1 MIFEQLTEMKGFTH
15 QEQAVDRYILEHTEA
30 ILPMSAE
37 ELAKA
42 SYTSKATVIRLSK
55 KLGLAGYQEL
65 KFQIVSESV
74 QNIRINQLLQNEPIN
89 EKSTYQ
95 DVLNVIPALYDKAI
109 SDTRM
114 CMDKNVVNRIF
125 NRMMRAD
132 QIDFYGNGITY
143 TLAQSA
149 AFKFSTLGMECHARE
164 SVNAHYLTERQDQK
178 RIAFVMSFTGANR
191 SMIDVA
197 RYLKKTTKTFVTG
210 IVGRHNA
217 DIREYCDEII
227 EIPSRDSLLSLKVMT
242 SYTAVTYVLDVLF
255 GMCLSQ
261 NYGNHVEAA
270 LKMVN
275 RESLRT
281 TVDYWN
287 LIYNKEKKS

>member
-1 MIFEQLTEMKGFTH
+1 M
-15 QEQAVDRYILEHTEA
+15 
-30 ILPMSAE
+30 
-37 ELAKA
+37 
-42 SYTSKATVIRLSK
+42 
-55 KLGLAGYQEL
+55 
-65 KFQIVSESV
+65 
-74 QNIRINQLLQNEPIN
+74 
-89 EKSTYQ
+89 
-95 DVLNVIPALYDKAI
+95 
-109 SDTRM
+109 
-114 CMDKNVVNRIF
+114 
-125 NRMMRAD
+125 
-132 QIDFYGNGITY
+132 
-143 TLAQSA
+143 
-149 AFKFSTLGMECHARE
+149 
-164 SVNAHYLTERQDQK
+164 NAHYLTERQDQK

>member
-15 QEQAVDRYILEHTEA
+15 QEQAVARYILEHTEA

-74 QNIRINQLLQNEPIN
+74 QNIRINQLLQNEP
-89 EKSTYQ
+89 
-95 DVLNVIPALYDKAI
+95 I

>member
-1 MIFEQLTEMKGFTH
+1 M
-15 QEQAVDRYILEHTEA
+15 
-30 ILPMSAE
+30 
-37 ELAKA
+37 
-42 SYTSKATVIRLSK
+42 
-55 KLGLAGYQEL
+55 
-65 KFQIVSESV
+65 

>member
-1 MIFEQLTEMKGFTH
+1 MIFEQLTEMKGFTN
-15 QEQAVDRYILEHTEA
+15 QEQAVARYILEHTEA

-42 SYTSKATVIRLSK
+42 AFTSKATVIRLCK

-65 KFQIVSESV
+65 KFQVVSESV

-95 DVLNVIPALYDKAI
+95 DILNVIPALYDKAI

-125 NRMMRAD
+125 SRMMRAER
-132 QIDFYGNGITY
+132 IDFYGNGITY

-164 SVNAHYLTERQDQK
+164 SVNAHYLTERQNQK
-178 RIAFVMSFTGANR
+178 QMAFVLSFTGANR

-197 RYLKKTTKTFVTG
+197 RYLKNTTKIFIVG

-217 DIREYCDEII
+217 DIRAYCDEII

-255 GMCLSQ
+255 GMCLSK
-261 NYGNHVEAA
+261 NYENHVEAA

-275 RESLRT
+275 QESLRT

-287 LIYNKEKKS
+287 LVYNKENKS

>member
-15 QEQAVDRYILEHTEA
+15 QEQAVARYILEHTEA

-42 SYTSKATVIRLSK
+42 SYTNKATVIRLSK

-95 DVLNVIPALYDKAI
+95 DVLNVIPALYDKVI

-114 CMDKNVVNRIF
+114 CMDKNVINRIF

-132 QIDFYGNGITY
+132 QIDFCGYLEGGKGLGTVDVIPWGENRRAVMESIMDY
-143 TLAQSA
+143 HTLP
-149 AFKFSTLGMECHARE
+149 E
-164 SVNAHYLTERQDQK
+164 D
-178 RIAFVMSFTGANR
+178 SFYPSHGATD
-191 SMIDVA
+191 M
-197 RYLKKTTKTFVTG
+197 YHHWKE
-210 IVGRHNA
+210 
-217 DIREYCDEII
+217 DIRYMAEMGFKCYRF
-227 EIPSRDSLLSLKVMT
+227 SM
-242 SYTAVTYVLDVLF
+242 
-255 GMCLSQ
+255 
-261 NYGNHVEAA
+261 
-270 LKMVN
+270 
-275 RESLRT
+275 
-281 TVDYWN
+281 
-287 LIYNKEKKS
+287 